1 MKNVYEI
8 FEFSL
13 IKEKLLSFAN
23 TELSQQYVKQ
33 LEMFSDIETLK
44 EAFFELE
51 ECIRYSQKYG
61 RINIYYHP
69 NLIQEL
75 TSIKKGGIG
84 TCEFFYHLSF
94 LLENIKLIK
103 EDFKEEDNF
112 PFLNE
117 LISKLDNLEQVKNRI
132 NRVIGPS
139 LEILDTASSHLM
151 RIRSQISRLE
161 GGITSLSNTLIN
173 KYRNYLSD
181 SLRAMKNGLFTLSVK
196 AAYKN
201 RMQGIVIDVS
211 DTGQT
216 VFIEP
221 QELIKVYN
229 NISSLKE
236 EENREIQAIL
246 RDLSQFIS
254 NYDYSL
260 MQNNYLIS
268 KLDFV
273 FAKASFSLSYDGEI
287 CKISPTKKIHL
298 LSAAHPLIDKNK
310 VVRND
315 FILEKE
321 RMMVITGPNAGG
333 KTVALKVV
341 GLLVIM
347 HQSGLAL
354 PIKEGEMSFFK
365 SIYADIGDNQS
376 LLDNLSTFSSH
387 IVKIEEILKVANED
401 SLVIIDELGSGTS
414 PLDGEAL
421 GLGIIDFLLEEK
433 CFSLISSHYEAIKT
447 YSLENINIL
456 CASMVFD
463 EKNICPTYKLRLH
476 AASSSYGIEVSQR
489 LGLNEKVIQR
499 AKEYIENRKLT
510 DKEIKLEYL
519 NKKIEEVEKL
529 KTELLQKEHELDL
542 LKKDLHEQNEK
553 NKEIRNRILQSA
565 EEEKEKI
572 VQEAKEEIDR
582 IFEDFKNLENKKLHQ
597 VIEAKH
603 LIEGKVKIQEEEY
616 EEADVLINDQVEI
629 IASKTKGK
637 VIRIDKERVTLLT
650 EDGLTIQTKKN
661 AIRKCQIIKKKF
673 KKVYTPD
680 ILSSMKNVPTECNV
694 IGYTVQD
701 ALPIIKK
708 YLDDAVTVHYKQVR
722 IIHGSGTGRLRAGI
736 QEYLKK
742 SPYVESFRLGGGG
755 EGGVGA
761 TVVYL
766 K

>member
-1 MKNVYEI
+1 M
-8 FEFSL
+8 
-13 IKEKLLSFAN
+13 
-23 TELSQQYVKQ
+23 
-33 LEMFSDIETLK
+33 
-44 EAFFELE
+44 
-51 ECIRYSQKYG
+51 
-61 RINIYYHP
+61 
-69 NLIQEL
+69 
-75 TSIKKGGIG
+75 
-84 TCEFFYHLSF
+84 
-94 LLENIKLIK
+94 
-103 EDFKEEDNF
+103 
-112 PFLNE
+112 
-117 LISKLDNLEQVKNRI
+117 
-132 NRVIGPS
+132 
-139 LEILDTASSHLM
+139 
-151 RIRSQISRLE
+151 
-161 GGITSLSNTLIN
+161 
-173 KYRNYLSD
+173 
-181 SLRAMKNGLFTLSVK
+181 
-196 AAYKN
+196 
-201 RMQGIVIDVS
+201 
-211 DTGQT
+211 
-216 VFIEP
+216 
-221 QELIKVYN
+221 
-229 NISSLKE
+229 
-236 EENREIQAIL
+236 
-246 RDLSQFIS
+246 
-254 NYDYSL
+254 
-260 MQNNYLIS
+260 
-268 KLDFV
+268 
-273 FAKASFSLSYDGEI
+273 
-287 CKISPTKKIHL
+287 
-298 LSAAHPLIDKNK
+298 
-310 VVRND
+310 
-315 FILEKE
+315 
-321 RMMVITGPNAGG
+321 
-333 KTVALKVV
+333 
-341 GLLVIM
+341 
-347 HQSGLAL
+347 
-354 PIKEGEMSFFK
+354 
-365 SIYADIGDNQS
+365 
-376 LLDNLSTFSSH
+376 
-387 IVKIEEILKVANED
+387 
-401 SLVIIDELGSGTS
+401 
-414 PLDGEAL
+414 
-421 GLGIIDFLLEEK
+421 
-433 CFSLISSHYEAIKT
+433 
-447 YSLENINIL
+447 
-456 CASMVFD
+456 
-463 EKNICPTYKLRLH
+463 H

-616 EEADVLINDQVEI
+616 EEADVSINDQVEI